1 MARKE
6 KIMTDQSTEYT
17 TTAPETKSTEEVKLQ
32 AAKTTRQKMRG
43 KRGKKIRHGSYF
55 GAKGAYKKQLEEAGE
70 V

>member
-1 MARKE
+1 MA
-6 KIMTDQSTEYT
+6 DQSTEYT

-32 AAKTTRQKMRG
+32 AAKTTRQKMRV
-43 KRGKKIRHGSYF
+43 KGKKIRHGSYF